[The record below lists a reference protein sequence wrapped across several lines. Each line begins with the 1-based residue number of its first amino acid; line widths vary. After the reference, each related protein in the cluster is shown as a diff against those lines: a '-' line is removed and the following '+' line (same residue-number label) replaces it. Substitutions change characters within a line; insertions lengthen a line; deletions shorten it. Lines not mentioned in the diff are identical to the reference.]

1 LIDSKT
7 WVMFTVAALAVIASP
22 GPDIFYV
29 LSRAMSS
36 GRRAGS
42 LSALGIASGEVVH
55 TLLAVFGLAALLR
68 ASTVAFSL
76 LKYLGAVYLVYLGVR
91 AIFDRSGTILE
102 NSQRATDWKVF
113 RQAVFTNLFNPKA
126 ILFYVTFLP
135 QFVNPIHGHAQ
146 FQLVVL
152 GLTFALL
159 DVLVLEVLARSAGS
173 IYSWLSQNARNE
185 RTIKW
190 GTGTV
195 LVGLGIRMAFL
206 ERK

>member
-29 LSRAMSS
+29 LSRAMSA

-68 ASTVAFSL
+68 ASTVAFSV
-76 LKYLGAVYLVYLGVR
+76 LKYFGAVYLVYLGVR

-135 QFVNPIHGHAQ
+135 QFVNPSHGHAQ